1 LSNAKGSCRTVRYL
15 GGFVSGD
22 AVFCTTEVNV
32 ELVMWI
38 VIGIVAVLGFIVL
51 VPVLVVGTWYVVIT
65 VIMGLADG
73 AIWLLDEGWR
83 TIRGR
88 KSRTAVQT
96 KLLLGLGD
104 ANGKKQ
110 PIPVVTAP
118 RTVTAAAMLRTSR

>member
-1 LSNAKGSCRTVRYL
+1 M
-15 GGFVSGD
+15 
-22 AVFCTTEVNV
+22 

-88 KSRTAVQT
+88 KSRAEVQT
-96 KLLLGLGD
+96 KPR
-104 ANGKKQ
+104 Q
-110 PIPVVTAP
+110 MTVSMEFQTESRVT
-118 RTVTAAAMLRTSR
+118 S

>member
-1 LSNAKGSCRTVRYL
+1 M
-15 GGFVSGD
+15 
-22 AVFCTTEVNV
+22 

-88 KSRTAVQT
+88 KSRAEVQT
-96 KLLLGLGD
+96 KPPLGLGV
-104 ANGKKQ
+104 ANGEKQ
-110 PIPVVTAP
+110 PMRALKQVTVGMEFQTES
-118 RTVTAAAMLRTSR
+118 RVTS

>member
-1 LSNAKGSCRTVRYL
+1 
-15 GGFVSGD
+15 
-22 AVFCTTEVNV
+22 VNV

-88 KSRTAVQT
+88 KSRAEAQT
-96 KLLLGLGD
+96 KPPFGIGD
-104 ANGKKQ
+104 ANGEKL
-110 PIPVVTAP
+110 PIHVVTAP
-118 RTVTAAAMLRTSR
+118 RTVTAEG

>member
-1 LSNAKGSCRTVRYL
+1 MQ
-15 GGFVSGD
+15 
-22 AVFCTTEVNV
+22 
-32 ELVMWI
+32 LVMWI

-88 KSRTAVQT
+88 KSRAEAQT
-96 KLLLGLGD
+96 KLPFGLGD
-104 ANGKKQ
+104 ANGEKQ
-110 PIPVVTAP
+110 PIPVVIAT
-118 RTVTAAAMLRTSR
+118 RTVSAEG

>member
-1 LSNAKGSCRTVRYL
+1 M
-15 GGFVSGD
+15 
-22 AVFCTTEVNV
+22 

-88 KSRTAVQT
+88 KSRAEAQT
-96 KLLLGLGD
+96 KLPFGFGD
-104 ANGKKQ
+104 ANGEKQ
-110 PIPVVTAP
+110 PIPVVIAT
-118 RTVTAAAMLRTSR
+118 RTVTAEG

>member
-1 LSNAKGSCRTVRYL
+1 M
-15 GGFVSGD
+15 
-22 AVFCTTEVNV
+22 

-38 VIGIVAVLGFIVL
+38 VVGIVAALGFIVL
-51 VPVLVVGTWYVVIT
+51 VPVLVVGGWYVVIT

-88 KSRTAVQT
+88 KSRAAVQT

-104 ANGKKQ
+104 ANGEKQ
-110 PIPVVTAP
+110 PLPVVTAP
-118 RTVTAAAMLRTSR
+118 RTVTAHAIY

>member
-1 LSNAKGSCRTVRYL
+1 
-15 GGFVSGD
+15 
-22 AVFCTTEVNV
+22 V

>member
-1 LSNAKGSCRTVRYL
+1 M
-15 GGFVSGD
+15 
-22 AVFCTTEVNV
+22 
-32 ELVMWI
+32 ELAMWI

-88 KSRTAVQT
+88 KSQAAVQA
-96 KLLLGLGD
+96 KPPLGLGD
-104 ANGKKQ
+104 TNGAKQ
-110 PIPVVTAP
+110 PVSVTP
-118 RTVTAAAMLRTSR
+118 F

>member
-1 LSNAKGSCRTVRYL
+1 M
-15 GGFVSGD
+15 
-22 AVFCTTEVNV
+22 

-51 VPVLVVGTWYVVIT
+51 VPVLVVGTWYVVIA

-88 KSRTAVQT
+88 KSRAEAQT
-96 KLLLGLGD
+96 KLPFGLGD
-104 ANGKKQ
+104 ANGEKQ
-110 PIPVVTAP
+110 PIQVVIAT
-118 RTVTAAAMLRTSR
+118 RTVTAEG

>member
-1 LSNAKGSCRTVRYL
+1 M
-15 GGFVSGD
+15 
-22 AVFCTTEVNV
+22 

-51 VPVLVVGTWYVVIT
+51 VPVLVVGGWYVVIS

-88 KSRTAVQT
+88 KSRPQVQT
-96 KLLLGLGD
+96 KLPLAPGD
-104 ANGKKQ
+104 TNGGKQ
-110 PIPVVTAP
+110 PIPVVIAP
-118 RTVTAAAMLRTSR
+118 RTATANAVLRTSR

>member
-1 LSNAKGSCRTVRYL
+1 M
-15 GGFVSGD
+15 
-22 AVFCTTEVNV
+22 

-88 KSRTAVQT
+88 KSRAEVQT
-96 KLLLGLGD
+96 KLPLGLGD
-104 ANGKKQ
+104 ANSEKH
-110 PIPVVTAP
+110 PIPVVAVS
-118 RTVTAAAMLRTSR
+118 RMVTADAMLRTSR

>member
-1 LSNAKGSCRTVRYL
+1 M
-15 GGFVSGD
+15 
-22 AVFCTTEVNV
+22 
-32 ELVMWI
+32 ELMMWI

-88 KSRTAVQT
+88 KSRAGVQT
-96 KLLLGLGD
+96 NLPLGLGD
-104 ANGKKQ
+104 ANGEKQ

-118 RTVTAAAMLRTSR
+118 RMVTADARL

>member
-1 LSNAKGSCRTVRYL
+1 M
-15 GGFVSGD
+15 
-22 AVFCTTEVNV
+22 

-83 TIRGR
+83 TLRGR
-88 KSRTAVQT
+88 KSRAAVQM
-96 KLLLGLGD
+96 KLPLGLGD
-104 ANGKKQ
+104 ANGEKR
-110 PIPVVTAP
+110 PILAVTAP
-118 RTVTAAAMLRTSR
+118 RTVTAEG